1 MKQRID
7 RRHARWLSLAS
18 ITVIT
23 LLALALIACDP
34 GERVTIENRTDQT
47 VAVFD
52 NGTQRNLIAPG
63 DTARYA
69 ILMFERGTMTFTV
82 RNIAGKV
89 LATRTFTWDE
99 ITEEDGITII
109 VGE

>member
-1 MKQRID
+1 MR
-7 RRHARWLSLAS
+7 SLLIRPCLAPAS
-18 ITVIT
+18 ITVII

-52 NGTQRNLIAPG
+52 NDTQRNLIAPG

-69 ILMFERGTMTFTV
+69 ILKFERTMTFTV
-82 RNIAGKV
+82 KTMAGKV
-89 LATRTFTWDE
+89 LASQTFTWEE
-99 ITEEDGITII
+99 ITEDDGITII
-109 VGE
+109 VE

>member
-1 MKQRID
+1 M
-7 RRHARWLSLAS
+7 
-18 ITVIT
+18 
-23 LLALALIACDP
+23 ALIACDP
-34 GERVTIENRTDQT
+34 GERVTIENRTDET

-52 NGTQRNLIAPG
+52 NGNQRNLIAPG

-69 ILMFERGTMTFTV
+69 ILMFERRPMTFTV
-82 RNIAGKV
+82 KTTDGKV

-109 VGE
+109 VE